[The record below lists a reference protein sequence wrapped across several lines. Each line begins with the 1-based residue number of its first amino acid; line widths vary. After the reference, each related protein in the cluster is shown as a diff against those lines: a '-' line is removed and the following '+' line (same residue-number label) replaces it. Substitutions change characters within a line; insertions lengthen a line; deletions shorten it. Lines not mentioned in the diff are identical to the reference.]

1 MKYGLIGEKLGHSF
15 SPEIHKRIGD
25 YPYVLKELAPNEVE
39 GFMKAKDFCAINV
52 TIPYKKTVIPYL
64 HFISDEAKMIGA
76 VNTVVNK
83 NGVLY
88 GYNTDFEGLKSLILR
103 VTSGK
108 ELHGKVLIL
117 GTGGTSLTANAV
129 CRAMKADEIIT
140 VSRSAKDGCIS
151 YDEAYEKHSDASYII
166 NCTPCGMYP
175 KDNDCPIDIERFP
188 QLRGVIDAI
197 YNPLRTVFIRTAK
210 KKGIPAEGGLYM
222 LVSQAVRAYEY
233 FFGITP
239 DASLT
244 ERVYSEILREKQ
256 NVVLIGMP
264 SCGKTSIGK
273 KLCELMGT
281 KMIDTDEEI
290 TKKSGMPIPEIFQKY
305 GEKHFRD
312 LESEVIRELSS
323 GVTGTVISTGGG
335 AILRNENVDLLRAN
349 GILVFLDRPL
359 SMLTATSD
367 RPLSSD
373 VEALKKRFEER
384 YPIYNSVCDIKVPSV
399 NDVASV
405 AFEIA
410 ELMKREQL

>member
-1 MKYGLIGEKLGHSF
+1 
-15 SPEIHKRIGD
+15 
-25 YPYVLKELAPNEVE
+25 
-39 GFMKAKDFCAINV
+39 
-52 TIPYKKTVIPYL
+52 
-64 HFISDEAKMIGA
+64 
-76 VNTVVNK
+76 
-83 NGVLY
+83 
-88 GYNTDFEGLKSLILR
+88 
-103 VTSGK
+103 
-108 ELHGKVLIL
+108 
-117 GTGGTSLTANAV
+117 
-129 CRAMKADEIIT
+129 
-140 VSRSAKDGCIS
+140 
-151 YDEAYEKHSDASYII
+151 
-166 NCTPCGMYP
+166 
-175 KDNDCPIDIERFP
+175 
-188 QLRGVIDAI
+188 
-197 YNPLRTVFIRTAK
+197 
-210 KKGIPAEGGLYM
+210 
-222 LVSQAVRAYEY
+222 
-233 FFGITP
+233 
-239 DASLT
+239 
-244 ERVYSEILREKQ
+244 
-256 NVVLIGMP
+256 MP

-290 TKKSGMPIPEIFQKY
+290 TKKCGMPIPEIFQKY

-335 AILRNENVDLLRAN
+335 AILRNENVDLLRAK

-373 VEALKKRFEER
+373 VEALKRRFEER